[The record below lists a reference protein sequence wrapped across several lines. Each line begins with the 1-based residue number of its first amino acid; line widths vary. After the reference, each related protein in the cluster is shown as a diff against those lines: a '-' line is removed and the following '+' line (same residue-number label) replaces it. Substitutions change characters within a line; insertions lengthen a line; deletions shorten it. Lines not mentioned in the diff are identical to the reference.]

1 MAFASLEQIATV
13 LNMTPQMVNRHV
25 KHHGMPR
32 VARGQYDLIKCV
44 HWYIAYKDKLIDEA
58 RKGKETEGQARQ
70 RLVIAEANLKE
81 LQYARARGA
90 LVEVEAAKQLW
101 ARLVLA
107 FKSKILLM
115 PSKLPTLVMGRDD
128 PNEVREVIEKEVT
141 EALNELSQA
150 RIDTSGISQPG
161 SLDETGRRVRK
172 PAAKTHRKRMGG
184 QRKGAK
190 PTEQRRARKVEDSPG
205 GVSEGNDG
213 RGDGSEGGDSDSH
226 DSGQDRKDG
235 SDQ

>member
-32 VARGQYDLIKCV
+32 VSRGQYDLIKCV

-81 LQYARARGA
+81 LQYARARGDV
-90 LVEVEAAKQLW
+90 VEVEAAKQLW

-107 FKSKILLM
+107 FKSKVLLM
-115 PSKLPTLVMGRDD
+115 PSKLPTLVMGRDN
-128 PNEVREVIEKEVT
+128 PNEVREVIEKEVN

-150 RIDTSGISQPG
+150 RIDTSDIPRPG
-161 SLDETGRRVRK
+161 PFDETGGRIRK
-172 PAAKTHRKRMGG
+172 PSPKAHRKRVGG

-190 PTEQRRARKVEDSPG
+190 PPELRRTGKVEDGPG
-205 GVSEGNDG
+205 TVSEGNDG
-213 RGDGSEGGDSDSH
+213 RGDGPKGGDGDSH
-226 DSGQDRKDG
+226 DSGQNREDG